1 MLGKQKLA
9 SIIWLICTAIF
20 LYLGLTQNRS
30 VYTILA
36 VVFLILAVVS
46 FRGRRTP

>member
-1 MLGKQKLA
+1 MLDKRKQA
-9 SIIWLICTAIF
+9 SILWLICTAVF

-30 VYTILA
+30 VYTILG
-36 VVFLILAVVS
+36 VVFLALAIVS

>member
-1 MLGKQKLA
+1 MLGKPKLA

-20 LYLGLTQNRS
+20 LYLGLTENRS
-30 VYTILA
+30 VYTILG
-36 VVFLILAVVS
+36 VVFLVLAIIS